1 MCLKYTKE
9 MFSFNVT
16 WHSYF
21 LMPWQSFHEKRA
33 KSLEKVFLQLWKCN
47 LFDFI
52 EISGNIC
59 ANKKNKLKKIETF
72 YIVALLNGTN
82 RRLVDYKY

>member
-1 MCLKYTKE
+1 MCLKYMKG
-9 MFSFNVT
+9 MFSPNVT

-21 LMPWQSFHEKRA
+21 LIPWHPFYEKIV
-33 KSLEKVFLQLWKCN
+33 KMFEKFFLQLWKCN

-52 EISGNIC
+52 EIPRNMCKYKHS
-59 ANKKNKLKKIETF
+59 LTKIGTF

-82 RRLVDYKY
+82 CDL